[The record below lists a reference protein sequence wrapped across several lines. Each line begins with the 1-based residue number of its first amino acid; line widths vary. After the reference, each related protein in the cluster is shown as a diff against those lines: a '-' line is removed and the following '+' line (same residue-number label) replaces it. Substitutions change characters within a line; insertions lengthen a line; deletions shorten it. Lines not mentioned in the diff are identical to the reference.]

1 MTHFTQKKRM
11 FRPFTVFLLLFILSL
26 SACLSP
32 QKNTG
37 DQTSTTE
44 YRITKNV
51 VIPLFNNTTLEPLL
65 EKELTRIFKE
75 TFFVQGWQIQ
85 NKHTGSE
92 KILTGKITAFSVTPT
107 ALSLI
112 GGARAYQI
120 KILMDILLQGDKEGV
135 ILKTK
140 LEGISDYTARPNA
153 AADRAAKNRAIRE
166 AAREMAERTTAF
178 LEMPLRPTP

>member
-1 MTHFTQKKRM
+1 MTHLTLKKRM
-11 FRPFTVFLLLFILSL
+11 FRLSTIFLLLLIVSL

-32 QKNTG
+32 QKNTE

-44 YRITKNV
+44 YRITKNI
-51 VIPLFNNTTLEPLL
+51 VIPLFHNTTLEPLL

-75 TFFVQGWQIQ
+75 TFFSQGWQIH
-85 NKHTGSE
+85 NKHTDIE

-107 ALSLI
+107 ALNLT

-153 AADRAAKNRAIRE
+153 VADRAAKNRAIRE
-166 AAREMAERTTAF
+166 AAREMAERATAF

>member
-1 MTHFTQKKRM
+1 MKNLTLKKHR
-11 FRPFTVFLLLFILSL
+11 FWPSVILLILVISL

-32 QKNTG
+32 QKNT
-37 DQTSTTE
+37 DNQTGATE
-44 YRITKNV
+44 YRITKEI
-51 VIPLFNNTTLEPLL
+51 VIPLFHNATLEPIL

-75 TFFVQGWQIQ
+75 TFFSQGWQIL
-85 NKHTGSE
+85 NKNTGRE

-107 ALSLI
+107 ALSPR

-120 KILMDILLQGDKEGV
+120 KILMDVLVQGEKEGV

-140 LEGISDYTARPNA
+140 LEGISDYTARPNT

-166 AAREMAERTTAF
+166 AAREMAERATAF
-178 LEMPLRPTP
+178 LDLPRKKAQ